1 MLVAS
6 ITRNNSLLA
15 PKPNLHRSI
24 YGTGIL
30 INKIEVIVHRA
41 VFFFFAMLF
50 DINIE
55 SLLFCLDRHYVE
67 MCSSGWLSKFKVV
80 FYVSSQL
87 F

>member
-1 MLVAS
+1 MALEF
-6 ITRNNSLLA
+6 LLT
-15 PKPNLHRSI
+15 KLS
-24 YGTGIL
+24 YVSV
-30 INKIEVIVHRA
+30 VIVHRA
-41 VFFFFAMLF
+41 VFFFAMLF

-80 FYVSSQL
+80 FYMSSRL